1 MSKILEASCNASGIV
16 TCEGF
21 QIDGVTVLSEG
32 KQDSTGVLIVDGLKT
47 YYITSN
53 ASDLVTTLDKI
64 SLALTQIATALN
76 AIDAK
81 PTGGTGSA
89 STPVAA
95 GNVTQINTIKSE
107 VDTLKGALK

>member
-1 MSKILEASCNASGIV
+1 MSRILEASCDAAGVV

-21 QIDGVTVLSEG
+21 QISEVTILSEG
-32 KQDSTGVLIVDGLKT
+32 NQASTGVLIIDGLNT

-53 ASDLVTTLDKI
+53 ATDLVSTLDNL
-64 SLALTQIATALN
+64 SLALTQIASALT

-89 STPVAA
+89 STPVAST
-95 GNVTQINTIKSE
+95 NVTQINTIKSQ
-107 VDTLKGALK
+107 VDTLKGVLK